1 MNKLL
6 IIAGML
12 VISISFFSCSKENM
26 PENIPMKQVLQR
38 SDDYYAN
45 LRAYK
50 KTDHQVFFGWF
61 GATGGEGNP
70 NVPGVMD
77 QIPDSVDIVSLWGGA
92 PPVGSYNH
100 NVMKKTQELKGTRF
114 VLVRGADHVST
125 ALLKKYPTLPI
136 LVALDSIA
144 RDLDAEVKVFGAD
157 GFDIDYEPHFGQ
169 GGIFTTGKDGIT
181 GANLTTALYKSLSK
195 YLGPL
200 SGTGKLLI
208 IDGEST
214 PELAPYIDYLV
225 QQAYAA
231 TSPTNLQNRFV
242 QYGFGTLPIRKFI
255 VAENF
260 ESYWEKGGVN
270 FTDPVRGVIP
280 SLLGMA
286 YWQPTQ
292 GRKGGTGVYLAQYE
306 YPLNPDFKFTRQAIQ
321 IMNPAVR

>member
-1 MNKLL
+1 
-6 IIAGML
+6 ML
-12 VISISFFSCSKENM
+12 VMSLSIFSCSKENM

-38 SDDYYAN
+38 SPDYYAN

-50 KTDHQVFFGWF
+50 KSNHQVFFGWF

-70 NVPGVMD
+70 NIPGVLD
-77 QIPDSVDIVSLWGGA
+77 QIPDSVDIVSLWGGV

-100 NVMKKTQELKGTRF
+100 DVIKKTQELKGTRF
-114 VLVRGADHVST
+114 VKVMGADHVSSNMLT
-125 ALLKKYPTLPI
+125 KYPNLPV
-136 LVALDSIA
+136 LVALDSMA
-144 RDLDAEVKVFGAD
+144 RDMANEVKESGLD
-157 GFDIDYEPHFGQ
+157 GYDIDYEPNFGQ
-169 GGIFTTGKDGIT
+169 PGIFTTGKDGISGT
-181 GANLTTALYKSLSK
+181 NLLTALYKSLSK

-208 IDGEST
+208 LDGEST
-214 PELAPYIDYLV
+214 AEVAPYIDYLV

-231 TSPTNLQNRFV
+231 SSPTNLQNRFA
-242 QYGFGTLPIRKFI
+242 QYGFGTLPPEKFI

-270 FTDPVRGVIP
+270 FNDPARGIIP

-286 YWQPTQ
+286 YWQPVQ
-292 GRKGGTGVYLAQYE
+292 GRKGGAGVYLAQYE
-306 YPLNPDFKFTRQAIQ
+306 YPLSPDFKFTRQAIQ